1 MSHRGDLDTSTS
13 APQILAPS
21 PSRSRTWRPLRSGG
35 RPVLTP
41 ERDAARATP
50 RPESPRAAS
59 CGQTH
64 QSKNIVRPKAAH
76 LLGGLADIAV
86 VDVSQEAPITTR
98 AHHCIIQS
106 TVSGLLTRP
115 SSTWTRRQFGKCAS
129 LTLLVAPRI
138 TKCDSPKWSDVGWR
152 LRPSSLML
160 RRSMILTRRSR
171 LVAY

>member
-1 MSHRGDLDTSTS
+1 VEGAQSSLQSAMQRGRHRCQGHL
-13 APQILAPS
+13 Q
-21 PSRSRTWRPLRSGG
+21 
-35 RPVLTP
+35 RPVDRL
-41 ERDAARATP
+41 
-50 RPESPRAAS
+50 
-59 CGQTH
+59 H
-64 QSKNIVRPKAAH
+64 QSNLIVRLKAAQ

-106 TVSGLLTRP
+106 TVLGQLTRP